1 MRWGTPMVANGSTQ
15 LSATPK
21 TLAAM
26 TLPRR
31 VRRALE
37 NQLQTANADLNR
49 QLQVVL
55 QETGLELGRQAE
67 HASDHNVQASLFESI
82 RKLRGAEAGF
92 SDQFARS
99 LEATLAALRAPRVS
113 RRLEELAL
121 PAQGLSLV
129 EDVEMDEG
137 AVLGSIAARGDSRNS
152 LALQLMGYRF
162 GVLAG
167 GPAFDAEH
175 LPLGPHALCHALRS
189 ACDWLML
196 SMDARLLLYRQF
208 EKVAMAHYP
217 ALLET
222 LNARLV
228 GDGILPHLSFV
239 PVRMRAATPGIG
251 RGSESAAAVATR
263 SAPTPPAAA
272 AADASPPPA
281 SIPPVD
287 GAGAP
292 RTADAPRESA
302 FATLQGLLA
311 RRRKL
316 LAKLR
321 PGGAEERVREPLS
334 RDEVLASLR
343 RLRGNGGK
351 HGNLADIRQT
361 LLAQARQMHGHG
373 VTLTDADGDGFEL
386 FSLFLAQLQREL
398 RAGSPGHALVDSLKL
413 PLLQLALRDHRFF
426 TDAAHPARM
435 LLDAVS
441 LAGARW
447 LGEDDLDPQWLGL
460 LQRAVG
466 TVHEDPEAG
475 NDTFVAA
482 NHALQGGL
490 QAAARKN
497 EMSERRQVEAAR
509 GREKLGLARQR
520 ATNEIQ
526 RLVAGRPLPR
536 FHLILLEQAWADVL
550 SLALLRGGEDSD
562 AWRDLREATAAIV
575 EASATPIQS
584 TRDPAFVAK
593 LQDALGQ
600 VGYHAE
606 DAGAIARQLANGRTE
621 DADLASRTEL
631 IVQLRA
637 RARLGEENVARTAVA
652 QAPHNPAEQA
662 AHATLAIHAD
672 GCWVDLFDPA
682 DDSVVRRRLAWLS
695 PRSGQALLLNR
706 RGLRVAGD
714 ESLDGLARKL
724 ANSRLQLVES
734 DIHPAE
740 LAWQATMANL
750 SRIAGDATQETA
762 HGR

>member
-1 MRWGTPMVANGSTQ
+1 MVANGSTQ

-562 AWRDLREATAAIV
+562 GWRDLREATAAIV

-714 ESLDGLARKL
+714 ESLDSLARKL

>member
-281 SIPPVD
+281 SIPTVD

-562 AWRDLREATAAIV
+562 GWRDLREATAAIV

>member
-1 MRWGTPMVANGSTQ
+1 MVANGSTQ

-302 FATLQGLLA
+302 FAALQGLLA

-562 AWRDLREATAAIV
+562 GWRDLREATAAIV

-637 RARLGEENVARTAVA
+637 RARLGEENVARTAAA
-652 QAPHNPAEQA
+652 QAPRSPAEQA
-662 AHATLAIHAD
+662 AHAALATHAD

>member
-1 MRWGTPMVANGSTQ
+1 MVANGSTQ
-15 LSATPK
+15 LSAAPK

-67 HASDHNVQASLFESI
+67 RASDHNVQASLFESI

-281 SIPPVD
+281 SIPTVD

-714 ESLDGLARKL
+714 ENLDGLARKL
-724 ANSRLQLVES
+724 ASGRLQLVDS

-750 SRIAGDATQETA
+750 SRIAGDATQEAA